1 MKRIRR
7 LLEPKSPN
15 GAWTPLFGA
24 VVLILTAA
32 VALVAWQGTP
42 PPAVHEASPY
52 LRWLNQDVVYI
63 IADGERAAFL
73 KLTADEE
80 REKFIEQFWA
90 RRNPTPGASA
100 NAFQEEHYRR
110 IAYANKHWGMASTP
124 GWQTDRGHMY
134 IVYGPPEEIESH
146 PQPAQGVSPFEDW
159 RYYHVAGTGGGGFF
173 TFIDR
178 TGRGDY
184 RLAPSTA
191 K

>member
-7 LLEPKSPN
+7 LLDPKASTS
-15 GAWTPLFGA
+15 AWTPLFGA

-32 VALVAWQGTP
+32 AALVAWPAP
-42 PPAVHEASPY
+42 PQADHETSPY
-52 LRWLNQDVVYI
+52 VKWLNQDVVYI
-63 IADGERAAFL
+63 VADEERAAFL
-73 KLTADEE
+73 KLSTDEE
-80 REKFIEQFWA
+80 REKFIEQFWQ
-90 RRNPTPGASA
+90 RRDPAGASE
-100 NAFQEEHYRR
+100 NKFKIEHYRR
-110 IAYANKHWGMASTP
+110 IAYANEHWGMASTP

-134 IVYGPPEEIESH
+134 IVYGPPDEIESH
-146 PQPAQGVSPFEDW
+146 PSPARVAPFEDW